1 MDVKGKVTIVTGA
14 SAGIG
19 LATARRFAAEG
30 AKLVLVARSTE
41 KLQTLSEELRALK
54 REVFVRPTN
63 MCDSEAVR
71 GMIAEAHQQY
81 GRIDILINNAG
92 QAVAGTVESLD
103 IANFQEILELN
114 VWGPLH
120 AMQAV
125 IPLMRKSGGG
135 LIINVS
141 SMVTMMFLP
150 GLGGYAA
157 SKAALNMLSGTA
169 RAELAPDNIRVV
181 TMFPRM
187 TSTDFGKNS
196 LGNAQMRQRQRD
208 SGNRPEV
215 VVDTAEQVAEKILEA
230 ACNEPAEQYM
240 EAGAP
245 QAGR

>member
-1 MDVKGKVTIVTGA
+1 MDIAGKVVVITGA

-19 LATARRFAAEG
+19 LATATRFSKEG
-30 AKLVLVARSTE
+30 AKLVLVARSTGV
-41 KLQTLSEELRALK
+41 LQALAAEFQAQG
-54 REVFVRPTN
+54 REAFARPTD
-63 MCDSEAVR
+63 MCDPKEICAMITEAQR
-71 GMIAEAHQQY
+71 HF

-92 QAVAGTVESLD
+92 QAVAGTVEEL
-103 IANFQEILELN
+103 NHEHFQKILELN

-125 IPLMRKSGGG
+125 IPVMRKSGGG

-141 SMVTMMFLP
+141 SMVTKMFLP

-181 TMFPRM
+181 TMYPRM

-196 LGNAQMRQRQRD
+196 LGNSQMRQRQRD
-208 SGNRPEV
+208 SGNRPTV
-215 VVDTAEQVAEKILEA
+215 VVDTAEQVADKILEA
-230 ACNEPAEQYM
+230 AIKEPAEQYM
-240 EAGAP
+240 ADQPGD
-245 QAGR
+245 